1 MNLSNS
7 QIKRML
13 TGTLLGLGLLMS
25 GQAHAA
31 GKMVDVVSL
40 LKSGADISNCVI
52 ISPADNR
59 IEVHPGSC
67 GDVIISPAD
76 NATGSNDGV
85 IISPADNREQ
95 SSDSVIIS
103 PADNKGPFHLPH
115 IIIGPVD
122 NATGPVAGTV
132 IISPADNCTTVPTG
146 VIISPADNAT
156 NEPTGVIISPADN
169 RVAMTVVTDMNG
181 MSDIVVQGAL
191 QTAAFSTVSTLKAE
205 AALALVDAGA
215 SPASI
220 RLSGVEKAVAGLELS
235 EDNVLLFAQASRI
248 ALSLKASGSCVSGDS
263 LASALCSSLR

>member
-13 TGTLLGLGLLMS
+13 TGTLAGLGLLVS
-25 GQAHAA
+25 GEAHAA

-40 LKSGADISNCVI
+40 LKSGADISHCVI

-59 IEVHPGSC
+59 IEVLPGSC
-67 GDVIISPAD
+67 EEVIISPAD

-95 SSDSVIIS
+95 SGSSVIIS

-122 NATGPVAGTV
+122 NATGPAT
-132 IISPADNCTTVPTG
+132 ST

-156 NEPTGVIISPADN
+156 NVPTGVIISPADN

-181 MSDIVVQGAL
+181 MSDVVVTGMT
-191 QTAAFSTVSTLKAE
+191 QTAAFSNASTLKAE
-205 AALALVDAGA
+205 AVLALVEAGA
-215 SPASI
+215 FPASI
-220 RLSGVEKAVAGLELS
+220 RLAGVEKAVAGLELS

-248 ALSLKASGSCVSGDS
+248 ALSLKATGSCVSGDS
-263 LASALCSSLR
+263 LASGLCSALR